1 VGAVLVHIDLD
12 GDRPHP
18 SSLLALAAGR
28 AVASSWGATLYAALV
43 VRDDD
48 ERERDPAESTGRIG
62 GSTKQVKAIEA
73 TRAALA
79 RAGADKIVVALTDVA
94 LAPLWAAIGAPW
106 QGIVDH
112 LRPRL
117 VLFGADAPAAAELGP
132 RTAAR
137 IGARILPRARAI
149 GVDLVELRDRD
160 GGYVRAADGGA
171 AVVLVGAAR
180 LANQGDDD
188 IDVLV
193 LSLPG
198 GADTRVEIAGCAPAE
213 LVHARAVVAI
223 GDELANDP
231 AVASG
236 ASQLAALLGAPVIG
250 GAAAARAGA
259 VTPGA
264 VVDRAT
270 PLAPELCVTIGAPT
284 LDLAGC
290 TSVIRIGTSTANK
303 TADGALA
310 GGAAANLA
318 QLARALEEAGR

>member
-12 GDRPHP
+12 GERPHP
-18 SSLLALAAGR
+18 SSLVALAAGR

-43 VRDDD
+43 VHEVDS
-48 ERERDPAESTGRIG
+48 ERDPAESTGRIG
-62 GSTKQVKAIEA
+62 GSSKQVKAIEA

-79 RAGADKIVVALTDVA
+79 RVGADKIVVGLTDVA
-94 LAPLWAAIGAPW
+94 VAPLWAAIGAPW
-106 QGIVDH
+106 QGILDH

-137 IGARILPRARAI
+137 IGARILARARAI

-171 AVVLVGAAR
+171 AVVMVGAAR
-180 LANQGDDD
+180 GLPQGDDD

-198 GADTRVEIAGCAPAE
+198 GADERVEIAGCAPAE
-213 LVHARAVVAI
+213 VAHARTVVAI
-223 GDELANDP
+223 GDDMASD
-231 AVASG
+231 ASVASG
-236 ASQLAALLGAPVIG
+236 AKRLAEVLGAPVIG

-264 VVDRAT
+264 IVDRAT
-270 PLAPELCVTIGAPT
+270 PLAPDLCVAIGAPPF
-284 LDLAGC
+284 DLAGC
-290 TSVIRIGTSTANK
+290 TSLIRIGGQTNK
-303 TADGALA
+303 HTDGALA

-318 QLARALEEAGR
+318 QLARALEDA